1 MRLSDLISSKKAKVG
16 IIGLGYVGLPL
27 ACTIAQAGFK
37 VTGFDS
43 SKEKVKTVNEGSS
56 AINDVSSEL
65 LKNLI
70 KRGKLS
76 ATQDFDLL
84 KEVDVVCICVP
95 TPLSIYKEPDLS
107 YVESAVKE
115 VRRTL
120 YGEKLIILESTTY
133 PGTTREKVLTRL
145 KDKGKVGEDFFLA
158 YSPERVDPGNK
169 KYTIENTPKIVGGV
183 TPRCTEIAVL
193 FYSQFVKDVFPVSSP
208 ESAEM
213 TKLLENIFRVV
224 NIALVNELMMLC
236 DRMGIDIWEVIEAA
250 STKPFG
256 FMPFYPGPGIGGH
269 CIPVDPFYLSWRAK
283 AYNFPTEFIEL
294 AGKVNERMP
303 YYVAEKASE
312 CLNEVGKSIKGSK
325 VLVIGVAYKKDISDT
340 RESPAL
346 KIIELLLERG
356 SNVSYHDPYISKIK
370 VSGESFT
377 SQNLSREVLNSSDL
391 VMIITDHSNVDYELI
406 KDEAS
411 LILDMRNKLGR
422 KDRGTLPFSC

>member
-1 MRLSDLISSKKAKVG
+1 MGFSELISSKKAKVG

-27 ACTIAQAGFK
+27 ACTIAKAGFK
-37 VTGFDS
+37 VIGFDKS
-43 SKEKVKTVNEGSS
+43 RKKTEKVNEGLST
-56 AINDVSSEL
+56 INDVSSEV
-65 LKNLI
+65 LKKLVE
-70 KRGKLS
+70 KGKLS
-76 ATQDFDLL
+76 ATSDFNLL
-84 KEVDVVCICVP
+84 QEVDVVCICVP

-115 VRRTL
+115 VYKNL
-120 YGEKLIILESTTY
+120 NNKKLIILESTTY
-133 PGTTREKVLTRL
+133 PGTTREKVLAYL

-183 TPRCTEIAVL
+183 TPKCTEIAAL
-193 FYSQFVKDVFPVSSP
+193 FYSQFVEKVFPVSSP

-236 DRMGIDIWEVIEAA
+236 DRMGINIWEVIEAA

-269 CIPVDPFYLSWRAK
+269 CIPIDPFYLSWKAR

-294 AGKVNERMP
+294 AGKINERMP
-303 YYVAEKASE
+303 YYVVEKASE
-312 CLNEVGKSIKGSK
+312 YLNEVGKSIKDSHI
-325 VLVIGVAYKKDISDT
+325 LIIGVAYKKDISDT

-346 KIIELLLERG
+346 KIIEILLERG
-356 SNVSYHDPYISKIK
+356 SNISYHDPYVPEIE
-370 VSGESFT
+370 VSGRNFT

-391 VMIITDHSNVDYELI
+391 VIIITDHSNVNYELI
-406 KDEAS
+406 KEESS
-411 LILDMRNKLGR
+411 LILDMRNRLRR
-422 KDRGTLPFSC
+422 KES

>member
-1 MRLSDLISSKKAKVG
+1 MGFNELISSKKAKVG

-27 ACTIAQAGFK
+27 ACTIAKAGFK
-37 VTGFDS
+37 VTGFDK
-43 SKEKVKTVNEGSS
+43 SKEKVERVNEGLST
-56 AINDVSSEL
+56 INDVSSEV
-65 LKNLI
+65 LKELVE
-70 KRGKLS
+70 KGKLS
-76 ATQDFDLL
+76 ATQDFSLL
-84 KEVDVVCICVP
+84 QEVDVVCICVP

-115 VRRTL
+115 VYKNL
-120 YGEKLIILESTTY
+120 NHKKLIILESTTY
-133 PGTTREKVLTRL
+133 PGTTREKVLAYL

-169 KYTIENTPKIVGGV
+169 KYTIENTPKVVGGV
-183 TPRCTEIAVL
+183 TSKCTEIAAM
-193 FYSQFVKDVFPVSSP
+193 FYSQFVEKVFPVSSP

-236 DRMGIDIWEVIEAA
+236 DRMSINIWEVIEAA

-269 CIPVDPFYLSWRAK
+269 CIPVDPFYLSWKAK

-294 AGKVNERMP
+294 AGKINERMP
-303 YYVAEKASE
+303 YYVVEKATE
-312 CLNEVGKSIKGSK
+312 YLNEVGKSIKGSHIFI
-325 VLVIGVAYKKDISDT
+325 IGVAYKRDISDI

-346 KIIELLLERG
+346 KIIEILLERG
-356 SNVSYHDPYISKIK
+356 SKVSYHDPYVSEIK
-370 VSGESFT
+370 VSGKNFV

-406 KDEAS
+406 KDESS
-411 LILDMRNKLGR
+411 LMLDMRNRLGW
-422 KDRGTLPFSC
+422 KES

>member
-1 MRLSDLISSKKAKVG
+1 MGFSELISSKKAKVG

-27 ACTIAQAGFK
+27 ACTIAKAGFK
-37 VTGFDS
+37 VTGFDK
-43 SKEKVKTVNEGSS
+43 SKEKVEKVNEGLST
-56 AINDVSSEL
+56 INDVSSEL
-65 LKNLI
+65 LKDLAE
-70 KRGKLS
+70 KGKLS
-76 ATQDFDLL
+76 ATQDFNLL
-84 KEVDVVCICVP
+84 QEVDVVCICVP
-95 TPLSIYKEPDLS
+95 TPLSVYKEPDLS

-115 VRRTL
+115 VYKNL
-120 YGEKLIILESTTY
+120 NGKKLIILESTTY
-133 PGTTREKVLTRL
+133 PGTTREKVLAYL
-145 KDKGKVGEDFFLA
+145 EKKGKVGRDFFLA

-183 TPRCTEIAVL
+183 TPKCTELATL

-236 DRMGIDIWEVIEAA
+236 DRMGINIWEVIEAA

-294 AGKVNERMP
+294 AGKINERMP
-303 YYVAEKASE
+303 YYVVEKASE
-312 CLNEVGKSIKGSK
+312 YLNRVGKSIKGSNILI
-325 VLVIGVAYKKDISDT
+325 VGVAYKKDISDT

-346 KIIELLLERG
+346 KIIEILMERG
-356 SNVSYHDPYISKIK
+356 SRVSYHDPYVPEIK
-370 VSGESFT
+370 VSGKNFL

-391 VMIITDHSNVDYELI
+391 VMIITDHSNVDYKLI
-406 KDEAS
+406 KDESS
-411 LILDMRNKLGR
+411 LILDMRNRLGR
-422 KDRGTLPFSC
+422 KES